1 MLSLVVSLQSYL
13 ASAKDRLSREET
25 GATAVEYGLI
35 VGLIAV
41 VIVVALL
48 VLGPQLAGLF
58 TGVSDTITG
67 VTPTTSPAPE

>member
-1 MLSLVVSLQSYL
+1 MLSLLVSLQSYIS
-13 ASAKDRLSREET
+13 SAKTRLTREET

-41 VIVVALL
+41 VIVVALV

-58 TGVSDTITG
+58 SGVSDTITNN
-67 VTPTTSPAPE
+67 TPTPAP